1 MNDSEMAIDLSVL
14 EIIYSATLPIYYR
27 LYSLLEDVFNKRV
40 LLSET
45 DTAVLL
51 DFCSCAATLKIL
63 FEEFFERTA
72 PAKPDE
78 KIKLSK
84 EEFTTIM
91 SLSKT
96 VELSTRTTFSGLSIQ
111 DH

>member
-1 MNDSEMAIDLSVL
+1 MSESEMAIDLSVL
-14 EIIYSATLPIYYR
+14 EIIYSANLPIYYR
-27 LYSLLEDVFNKRV
+27 LYSLLEDVFNRRV

-63 FEEFFERTA
+63 FEDFFEHA
-72 PAKPDE
+72 PLIDSDK